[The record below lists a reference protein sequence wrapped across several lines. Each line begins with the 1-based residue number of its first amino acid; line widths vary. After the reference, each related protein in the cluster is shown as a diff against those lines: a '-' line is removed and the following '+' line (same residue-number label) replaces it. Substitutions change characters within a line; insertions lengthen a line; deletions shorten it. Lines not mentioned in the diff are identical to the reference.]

1 MGDWT
6 ALHARESDRY
16 RMRILK
22 VLRSAAGAV
31 IMLSAVPFLI
41 QGGLSR
47 YAKYGIPRS
56 PDWRLM
62 VVGLVMLAIGGVLIR
77 PLPRSL
83 HRRPRPRLGK

>member
-1 MGDWT
+1 M
-6 ALHARESDRY
+6 LHTRGERDRQ

-22 VLRSAAGAV
+22 ILRSVAGAV

-47 YAKYGIPRS
+47 YAKYGIPRT
-56 PDWRLM
+56 PDWRLLL
-62 VVGLVMLAIGGVLIR
+62 VGLVMMAIGGVLIR

-83 HRRPRPRLGK
+83 QWRPRPRVEK